1 MKKTTVKMRKV
12 QYFET
17 EEHLKWF
24 KKNLGNHQMSEFIRQ
39 AVTEK
44 ISLGNKFSTVSD
56 R

>member
-17 EEHLKWF
+17 EDHLKWF

-44 ISLGNKFSTVSD
+44 MVAGKSFSTVSE